1 MKNLGVLWLVVFISL
16 MGFGVTIVPFPLVV
30 EQMGGSDFWKTFGG
44 GGVFS
49 VFQLIA
55 TPLWGRYSDSLG
67 RKPILVASL
76 VGSVFAN
83 VWLASADNLTSL
95 MLARALGGI
104 MSGNLSAA
112 FAYATDVTDPRDRA
126 RGLGIVTSA
135 FGVGFAVGPAVG
147 GFLGMGANGQATL
160 LLPGLVSAGV
170 SLVALLGA
178 IVFLTESLPQSL
190 RRPLPGAAQQRGAV
204 DRPASP
210 PARSPLAAL
219 AARPVLLS
227 LMLAAL
233 LVSLGGAAMQSVLQ
247 FWSRDLLGLSLL
259 QVGLQFAFFA
269 VCSVAGQAGLI
280 GPLAQR
286 FGERRVAVAAAIAAV
301 VGLLLFAVAR
311 DATTAWLAI
320 GVFGLSLGLFGPAVT
335 SLVSFEADPRER
347 GAVMGAFNAASSAGR
362 IVGPAMSGPLYFSIN
377 HSAPFVA
384 SAVLGSVGALLL
396 LRSHTVTPTAA
407 LPPAVGDS

>member
-16 MGFGVTIVPFPLVV
+16 MGFGVTTVPFPLVV

-67 RKPILVASL
+67 RKPILIASL
-76 VGSVFAN
+76 VGSVFAYL
-83 VWLASADNLTSL
+83 WLAYADNLTSL

-112 FAYATDVTDPRDRA
+112 FAYATDVTDPRNRA

-135 FGVGFAVGPAVG
+135 FGVGFAIGPAVG
-147 GFLGMGANGQATL
+147 GFLGMDADGQATL
-160 LLPGLVSAGV
+160 FLPALVSAGV

-178 IVFLTESLPQSL
+178 MVFLSESLPASL
-190 RRPLPGAAQQRGAV
+190 RRPLPGAAKQRGAV

-210 PARSPLAAL
+210 PGRSPLAAL
-219 AARPVLLS
+219 TARPVLLA
-227 LMLAAL
+227 LMLSSL
-233 LVSLGGAAMQSVLQ
+233 LVSLGGATMQSVYQ

-280 GPLAQR
+280 GPLTQR
-286 FGERRVAVAAAIAAV
+286 FGEKRVALASAIGAV
-301 VGLLLFAVAR
+301 VGLLVFAVAR
-311 DATTAWLAI
+311 DAATVWLAI
-320 GVFGLSLGLFGPAVT
+320 GVFGLALGLFGPAVT

-347 GAVMGAFNAASSAGR
+347 GAVMGAFSAASSAGR
-362 IVGPAMSGPLYFSIN
+362 IVGPAMAGPLYFSIH
-377 HSAPFVA
+377 HSAPFVV
-384 SAVLGSVGALLL
+384 SAALAGIGALLL
-396 LRSHTVTPTAA
+396 LRSHAVKPAAA
-407 LPPAVGDS
+407 LPPAVGGG